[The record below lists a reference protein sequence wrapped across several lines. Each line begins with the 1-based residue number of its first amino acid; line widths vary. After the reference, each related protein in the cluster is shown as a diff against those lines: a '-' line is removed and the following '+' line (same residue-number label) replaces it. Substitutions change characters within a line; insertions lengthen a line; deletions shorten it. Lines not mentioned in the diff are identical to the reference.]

1 MIDEISRSAAAIA
14 LCPLFDFLEALGQLS
29 RQLIQ
34 FFRSTTIN
42 TRQPP
47 QAKGDY
53 AINKLFSAFC
63 RVCRLPLFF
72 TDHGNSFLLEA
83 AQPCI
88 KTSVVRK
95 AVPTFMTQ

>member
-1 MIDEISRSAAAIA
+1 MIDEINRSAAAIA
-14 LCPLFDFLEALGQLS
+14 LWPLFDFLEALGQLS
-29 RQLIQ
+29 RQRIR

-47 QAKGDY
+47 LAKGDH
-53 AINKLFSAFC
+53 AINKLFSALW
-63 RVCRLPLFF
+63 RVGLALFF

-83 AQPCI
+83 TQPCI

-95 AVPTFMTQ
+95 AVPTLMTQ